1 MQRTLWRALAV
12 ATAATIT
19 LTGCGGDDDDDDA
32 AGDSAAATEAPAAD
46 DGGEATEAP
55 EATAAAGVTIV
66 DFTFTVPASVAAGEA
81 ITVTNNDGPPHTF
94 TDDNGAFDTASIA
107 GSGGTATVTIAEA
120 GEYSFHCEIHPSM
133 TGTIVVE

>member
-19 LTGCGGDDDDDDA
+19 LTGCGGDDDDAA
-32 AGDSAAATEAPAAD
+32 AGDNAAATEAPAAD